1 MKRTTKI
8 IFLFVA
14 ALFLLLGVFLY
25 ETLPVAMKDVLPE
38 DNWTKAQVRFY
49 QDNHTTEFELEG
61 AQLEQLVSLL
71 EEPVVNRGPS
81 FAGMSPPFF
90 HIHLSASSGPGTLI
104 YVLEDGRISIAVDYD
119 TNHYRYFQG
128 GETLYQ
134 AILQLI
140 AQPSL

>member
-1 MKRTTKI
+1 MKRIAKI
-8 IFLFVA
+8 ILIVA
-14 ALFLLLGVFLY
+14 VLLLVVLGVYLY
-25 ETLPVAMKDVLPE
+25 ETLPVAMTDILPE

-61 AQLEQLVSLL
+61 TQLEQLVSLL
-71 EEPVVNRGPS
+71 EEPVVNRGPN

-119 TNHYRYFQG
+119 TDHYRYFQG

-140 AQPSL
+140 AQL

>member
-1 MKRTTKI
+1 MKRIAKI
-8 IFLFVA
+8 ILIVA
-14 ALFLLLGVFLY
+14 VLLLVVLGVYLY
-25 ETLPVAMKDVLPE
+25 ETLPVAMTDILPE

-61 AQLEQLVSLL
+61 TQLEQLVSLL

-119 TNHYRYFQG
+119 TDHYRYFQG

-140 AQPSL
+140 AQL